1 MKSKNT
7 SASALESVPMRTC
20 FAIAKVKAKN
30 KCRTFHG
37 GPENNTNVGHDISKA
52 GLGVILCIGAIIG
65 IGGFFL
71 LVGGLIKSGGII
83 GFLSGWVSAFT
94 GV

>member
-7 SASALESVPMRTC
+7 SASALETIPLRNC
-20 FAIAKVKAKN
+20 FAIAKVKTKK
-30 KCRTFHG
+30 KCRSFHG
-37 GPENNTNVGHDISKA
+37 GPENNTDVGHDISKA

-65 IGGFFL
+65 TGGFFL
-71 LVGGLIKSGGII
+71 LVGGLIKSGGIT

-94 GV
+94 GI